1 MESRICLEMPVLSR
15 WDDNESGD
23 ESLPPPVNL
32 WRYDETES
40 EVEDASEL
48 LGNAVFLHI
57 SLGHRPLRISRSLTR
72 TMRVAM
78 DLKWSLP

>member
-1 MESRICLEMPVLSR
+1 MPVLSR
-15 WDDNESGD
+15 WDDDASGD

-40 EVEDASEL
+40 EVEDDSEF
-48 LGNAVFLHI
+48 LGNVAFLHMA
-57 SLGHRPLRISRSLTR
+57 LGHHPLPISRSLTR